1 MEGEF
6 VAFYMDRGA
15 RGGKGN
21 RERDMAVAGGKVVA
35 VFDCFN

>member
-6 VAFYMDRGA
+6 VAFYIEQRGT
-15 RGGKGN
+15 RSKGN
-21 RERDMAVAGGKVVA
+21 RERDMAVAGGKVAA